1 MDNKDLLRVPNL
13 EVDELTTAV
22 NPDYADAVNEHE
34 KIKDKLED
42 DFKEQEKEK
51 EAFIKDTER
60 REIKFSAPK
69 QFKQMKL
76 SEALFE
82 DVKVES
88 PSVDDEE
95 IVNMEEETPTET
107 LTEAIEYGDPMEFGR
122 GPCAPTIAD
131 FRESIQDAV
140 SYLGDEEN
148 NELATQQLRT
158 LVKRLMYDKQTV
170 ENFNAFWTE
179 RYPASIDYIDK
190 QLALI
195 PGDVLNSLLAVE
207 ESVETDDLEEF
218 LDAKIN
224 PDASGNTVPFLNGT
238 SATEELEEA
247 VAVADDIYIY
257 KKKRMPLADILMAE
271 LCEGEYP
278 VYRKSASGKLNPTNG
293 PHFNL
298 DYDDVAAG
306 YDGKG
311 DYIIAWVAD
320 EQLANKVAT
329 LGDKYNRETV
339 IGSDKY
345 VSGTPFFVKIYV
357 EDDDWE
363 TPYVDPNVT
372 VR

>member
-51 EAFIKDTER
+51 EAFIKDSER

-107 LTEAIEYGDPMEFGR
+107 LTEAINFGDPRDMGR
-122 GPCAPTIAD
+122 GACTPNVANYTKAIQQAVEALDDERTRNMAIKQLTHHIA
-131 FRESIQDAV
+131 
-140 SYLGDEEN
+140 YLLEITEE
-148 NELATQQLRT
+148 
-158 LVKRLMYDKQTV
+158 V
-170 ENFNAFWTE
+170 EAFNTYWTE
-179 RYPASIDYIDK
+179 RYSTCLDFIDSMTK
-190 QLALI
+190 LI
-195 PGDVLNSLLAVE
+195 PSDVYEQLTGAKNESLI
-207 ESVETDDLEEF
+207 DL
-218 LDAKIN
+218 DMPISAN
-224 PDASGNTVPFLNGT
+224 VTANGNTVPFLNGT